1 MSDKAYDGKQAL
13 DAVIKNVERNR
24 PIKHCNYELI
34 LLDCNMPI
42 MDGYTA
48 TLKIRQYLYEQGIKQ
63 PIIVAVTGHTEDE
76 YVKRAIASGMNQVL
90 SKPVSVPILKVILKD
105 LNYEHEPE
113 KPRVID

>member
-1 MSDKAYDGKQAL
+1 M
-13 DAVIKNVERNR
+13 
-24 PIKHCNYELI
+24 
-34 LLDCNMPI
+34 
-42 MDGYTA
+42 
-48 TLKIRQYLYEQGIKQ
+48 
-63 PIIVAVTGHTEDE
+63 AVTGHTEDE